1 MWRFLFGVC
10 ADTCHKISDNTVI
23 KWFYVQKD
31 KFYYHVVTV
40 KEILSLFIQLHWIT
54 LIFDVLVYVMN
65 YFSVTFFIL
74 VLRKTWLVLLSVTPT
89 DIQTALYELCWQVV
103 QGNLKLDLVTSVLGD
118 MMVHVFLAC
127 CFYLKVVVVG
137 LFFFC
142 FVWGGG
148 FLLPPHGLT
157 LLTQ

>member
-1 MWRFLFGVC
+1 
-10 ADTCHKISDNTVI
+10 
-23 KWFYVQKD
+23 
-31 KFYYHVVTV
+31 
-40 KEILSLFIQLHWIT
+40 
-54 LIFDVLVYVMN
+54 MN

-137 LFFFC
+137 LFFVLCVFL
-142 FVWGGG
+142 FLGGG
-148 FLLPPHGLT
+148 FLITTSWFNIISPIAIHLKFCFYV
-157 LLTQ
+157 

>member
-1 MWRFLFGVC
+1 
-10 ADTCHKISDNTVI
+10 
-23 KWFYVQKD
+23 
-31 KFYYHVVTV
+31 
-40 KEILSLFIQLHWIT
+40 
-54 LIFDVLVYVMN
+54 MN

-118 MMVHVFLAC
+118 MMVKVFLAC

-137 LFFFC
+137 LFFVLCVFL
-142 FVWGGG
+142 FFGGG
-148 FLLPPHGLT
+148 GVLLPPHGLT
-157 LLTQ
+157 LLAQ